1 MPFVPPT
8 GRQPVPA
15 DPPPLTPDC
24 ASCAGLCCVALPFAK
39 SADFAASKPAGTP
52 CTHLAADFRCTI
64 HERLRPS
71 GWSGCTVFDC
81 HGAGQ
86 HLTQHTFGGR
96 DWRAHPELRAP
107 MFRAFPVL
115 LHLHEL
121 LRYLTEAAERAPR
134 SLYEETEAAR
144 ARVAALTAYGPD
156 ELPAVDI
163 AAERARANPVLT
175 RVSEAIRAA
184 LPGPRTDHRGADL
197 FAAHLRGADL
207 RAANLRGAHLI
218 GADLRGADLRGAD
231 VTGADFRGADLR
243 GADVR
248 GVLFL
253 LPSQL
258 RAARFSASEDGS
270 RPEPGEA

>member
-1 MPFVPPT
+1 M
-8 GRQPVPA
+8 PA

-24 ASCAGLCCVALPFAK
+24 GSCAGLCCVALPFAK

-52 CTHLAADFRCTI
+52 CAHLADDFRCAI
-64 HERLRPS
+64 HTRLRPS
-71 GWSGCTVFDC
+71 GWTGCTVFDC

-121 LRYLTEAAERAPR
+121 LRYLTEAAGRAPEDLR
-134 SLYEETEAAR
+134 EETEAAR
-144 ARVAALTAYGPD
+144 ARVAALTAYGPE
-156 ELPAVDI
+156 ELPGIDVD
-163 AAERARANPVLT
+163 AERARANPLLT
-175 RVSEAIRAA
+175 RVSEAVRAA
-184 LPGPRTDHRGADL
+184 LPGPRANHRGAVL
-197 FAAHLRGADL
+197 LGTRLRGADL
-207 RAANLRGAHLI
+207 RAANLRGARLV

-231 VTGADFRGADLR
+231 VTGTDLRGADLR
-243 GADVR
+243 GADAR
-248 GVLFL
+248 GALFL

-258 RAARFSASEDGS
+258 KAARTDDATRAGVPRDRGRHAGGPS
-270 RPEPGEA
+270 RD

>member
-1 MPFVPPT
+1 M
-8 GRQPVPA
+8 
-15 DPPPLTPDC
+15 
-24 ASCAGLCCVALPFAK
+24 CCVALPFAK

-52 CTHLAADFRCTI
+52 CAHLADDFRCAI

-96 DWRAHPELRAP
+96 DWRSEPALRAP

-134 SLYEETEAAR
+134 RLYEDTEAAR
-144 ARVAALTAYGPD
+144 ARVAALTAYDPD
-156 ELPAVDI
+156 ALAAVDVS
-163 AAERARANPVLT
+163 AERARANPVLT
-175 RVSEAIRAA
+175 RVSKAVRAT
-184 LPGPRTDHRGADL
+184 LPGPRPDRRGADL
-197 FAAHLRGADL
+197 LGARLRDADL
-207 RAANLRGAHLI
+207 RAANLRGALLI
-218 GADLRGADLRGAD
+218 GTDLRGADLRGAD

-253 LPSQL
+253 LPGQL
-258 RAARFSASEDGS
+258 RAARTD
-270 RPEPGEA
+270 RP